1 MQIRHSLSS
10 QAVSDPAKRTMDDG
24 RPFYY
29 GVEQENMLDCSQ
41 CSRRRSIKIFCHYR
55 LFPATENDFPH
66 LSRGS
71 ASALPRIPP
80 ARKRSEVD
88 KMLGRHRT
96 KKKKKM
102 KTNSQQSNTKYC
114 ILKRTTQANYPIS
127 YSYPAYPL
135 CSGRSYL
142 GVQVS

>member
-1 MQIRHSLSS
+1 MKIRHSLSS

-41 CSRRRSIKIFCHYR
+41 RSRRRSIKIFCHCR

-102 KTNSQQSNTKYC
+102 KTNSQIQS
-114 ILKRTTQANYPIS
+114 I
-127 YSYPAYPL
+127 
-135 CSGRSYL
+135 
-142 GVQVS
+142 VF